1 MNQLIN
7 NNNNPIENILDLNLS
22 NIIKFISFY
31 NILLINSGDI

>member
-22 NIIKFISFY
+22 ILIKFISFY
-31 NILLINSGDI
+31 NTILINSGDI